1 MNTPDHTAIARQ
13 IYRDLKGKP
22 HGMVDWQACDRYCL
36 SCADLRQVIAASAGN
51 LRLRPPGI
59 LEVVQAETAK

>member
-1 MNTPDHTAIARQ
+1 MSQDDPREIARRL
-13 IYRDLKGKP
+13 YRDLRDKP

-36 SCADLRQVIAASAGN
+36 SAADLHAVIAASAGH

-59 LEVVQAETAK
+59 LEAVKDPQ